1 MQIRKVKFVL
11 KIYLASLEN
20 WYIMYI
26 NKFYLFILVEH
37 IYQDE
42 FNYVRLECTVYFEVK
57 GNTFVKKEQEKDI
70 SQIISGRSHMAH
82 KGLLLNKALL

>member
-42 FNYVRLECTVYFEVK
+42 FNYVLLECTVYFEVK
-57 GNTFVKKEQEKDI
+57 GNTFVKKSKRRVFHKLSAVEVIWHTKDCF
-70 SQIISGRSHMAH
+70 
-82 KGLLLNKALL
+82 